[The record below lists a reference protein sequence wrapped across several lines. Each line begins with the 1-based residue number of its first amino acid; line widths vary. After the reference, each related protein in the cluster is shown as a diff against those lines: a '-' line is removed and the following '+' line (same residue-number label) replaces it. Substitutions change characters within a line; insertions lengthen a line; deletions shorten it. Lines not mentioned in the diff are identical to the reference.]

1 MQTCVQIYVCQFS
14 KQQQSPM
21 FYRQLSDSLISNSA
35 LSLSSPKQAQPNA
48 VGGREPLHVDSL
60 IDRLHNLANHPNP

>member
-1 MQTCVQIYVCQFS
+1 
-14 KQQQSPM
+14 M